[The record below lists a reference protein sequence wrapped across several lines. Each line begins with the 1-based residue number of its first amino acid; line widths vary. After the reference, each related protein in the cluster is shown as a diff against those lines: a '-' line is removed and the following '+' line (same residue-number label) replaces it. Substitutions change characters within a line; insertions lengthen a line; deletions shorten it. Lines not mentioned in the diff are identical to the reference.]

1 MFKSKYR
8 KLLKDFVYKEKVV
21 SILQLPSITNC
32 RIYMLFNVTNL
43 AKYCIFVIS
52 PTCINILSIKNMNT
66 FQKKKNIQ
74 NNVRMKGMEFG
85 QCKHY
90 KMDEEIIYYKSYR
103 KKNKIRFLL
112 L

>member
-1 MFKSKYR
+1 
-8 KLLKDFVYKEKVV
+8 
-21 SILQLPSITNC
+21 
-32 RIYMLFNVTNL
+32 
-43 AKYCIFVIS
+43 
-52 PTCINILSIKNMNT
+52 
-66 FQKKKNIQ
+66 
-74 NNVRMKGMEFG
+74 MKGMEFG